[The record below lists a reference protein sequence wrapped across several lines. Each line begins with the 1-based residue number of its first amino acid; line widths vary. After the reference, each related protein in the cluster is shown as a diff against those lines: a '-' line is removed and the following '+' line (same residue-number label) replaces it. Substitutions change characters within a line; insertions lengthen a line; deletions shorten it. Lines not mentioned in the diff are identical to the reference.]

1 MTEEQYKKLNNYLND
16 IFIELE
22 KNNSFLLRNI
32 YPIAKLSDMYLNAT
46 ENIELDDNT
55 IQNNISF
62 LDVMSLSREIIASI
76 DTNYLKDFDK
86 LIETGEI
93 DFSYNNEYY
102 DDFFRLF
109 VNKNKKIINLNRKF
123 NYSDVRVLIHEFIHY
138 TNSGIHINHCN
149 SLLTEFL
156 SIYFEQYAIDYMINK
171 GIDKKEIDYNG
182 RYISTKIKSN
192 NLCNYAVVL
201 LSYENFGN
209 IDKNSWQLLNDKF
222 IPINEKKFNKIC
234 LRTLEILDIKQDNYK
249 FDVLYQK
256 EFNEQEKNKE
266 ILNLLSSEYCYIL
279 GTIFATYALEYCD
292 INKIIELNNSASGNN
307 LINSNIF
314 AIFKSMG
321 IDIDSSSFNNNIFDC
336 IQRRL
341 SKYNKVRK

>member
-1 MTEEQYKKLNNYLND
+1 
-16 IFIELE
+16 
-22 KNNSFLLRNI
+22 
-32 YPIAKLSDMYLNAT
+32 
-46 ENIELDDNT
+46 
-55 IQNNISF
+55 
-62 LDVMSLSREIIASI
+62 
-76 DTNYLKDFDK
+76 
-86 LIETGEI
+86 
-93 DFSYNNEYY
+93 
-102 DDFFRLF
+102 
-109 VNKNKKIINLNRKF
+109 
-123 NYSDVRVLIHEFIHY
+123 
-138 TNSGIHINHCN
+138 
-149 SLLTEFL
+149 
-156 SIYFEQYAIDYMINK
+156 MINK